1 MGEMDDFWGE
11 QPQKKVS
18 FLTLEELKGKTA
30 FSYDVKEG
38 PWGRLFQSA
47 FAEMSAG
54 TKLRGDDA
62 LIVGSRALWPPTQRI
77 RVVVF
82 ADHAHVAPE
91 SMDDPWRLACVEGGR
106 FFTLAATC
114 DYLKVHQMTIV
125 EVPRERL
132 AQFDEVLLDDE
143 AAQFA
148 RHLLEESFK
157 ASTPS
162 YVQEPAFQEL
172 MGNRTAAEPETRFLA
187 CGSSDLEEPA
197 ASSRTGAGKDP
208 LAEARCDEGWYS
220 SVAAELSLDTLPD
233 YHYIFEPEDGTYRVR
248 ALNHRLDG
256 HPGLAYLEARK
267 NAQVAFSKQY
277 DFLLMQRLYSGSR
290 QPVSRYERD
299 MLSDRIWFGSFI
311 DSDDVSVESDKT
323 EEYLKEM
330 REAYESA
337 ARQDPTSVLPR
348 AVFDRLCEWFRRR
361 SEGDLDA
368 CAREIDDACTKVPA
382 PFRYEFSAS
391 FDYERKLARINVFL
405 PARALFPLAC
415 ANHDLARYPEYSSI
429 ELDEQG
435 LNDRHAELACRMGIY
450 TARLV
455 KSKAPWVK
463 RIQVNGLYRELS
475 KRQLEGARPTPC
487 CLYSFEIGEDELT
500 PSILEHFTSVFD
512 IMHDISARVHRT
524 RERRLLAIDPLFAP
538 EDALD
543 FLFGCESYRD
553 GWTVPYRCQEYSEH
567 GSAEELAFL
576 TTRMEDLLDRGEL
589 ERGRKIG
596 LALEEKYRREWLD
609 DVPAGVRALSCN
621 SVFEEKLARELLQG
635 STGKLRFLPQGLSH
649 FFVVYGNI
657 CYEMEQRSEA
667 LEHLAMASELNP
679 AFPEPFF
686 GRIGVA
692 FEDED
697 YERADELA
705 GEAFEVAYLA
715 RDMAQA
721 YRCWA
726 TIAMQRGEND
736 VATSLFNFALA
747 VSQDRQTVQQSVRD
761 LGLLHAKGDTGTDA
775 DADPVSTLIFNG
787 YPIRASEKVYA
798 ASKDDVEEALLGGPL
813 PDPSVLAAYVNS
825 RNTTEPLAK
834 ELKQLMLNVMG
845 DAFADAPLDS
855 YLLRPVIVDSLPA
868 LDLLGEGSELIEPQ
882 EDDGKLAVLAV
893 PFVNAEGELRF
904 HVAATV
910 DRDDH
915 RVVRSLDM
923 TKGLDISAWGCAY
936 EHFLLARP
944 CDYPELELED
954 RCALLGEVY
963 RAPREREDTR
973 SVRALDRLRDFEHPD
988 DVLVVLRWAGT
999 VPEAAWARLEYVNDD
1014 HQLVSTLMTEPFDEF
1029 SVHSGDLCVLRV
1041 VRDWQVAGGVVAF
1054 VEPPD
1059 LDR

>member
-114 DYLKVHQMTIV
+114 DYLKVHQLTIV

-197 ASSRTGAGKDP
+197 ASSRTGAGEDP

-553 GWTVPYRCQEYSEH
+553 GWTVPYRCQKYSEH

-635 STGKLRFLPQGLSH
+635 STEKLRFLPQGLSH

-715 RDMAQA
+715 RDMAQV

-726 TIAMQRGEND
+726 SIAMQRGESD

-747 VSQDRQTVQQSVRD
+747 VSQDRQTVRQSVRD

-787 YPIRASEKVYA
+787 YPIHASEKVYA
-798 ASKDDVEEALLGGPL
+798 ASKDDVEDALLGGPL

-825 RNTTEPLAK
+825 RNTTEPLAE

-944 CDYPELELED
+944 CDYPELEPED

-1014 HQLVSTLMTEPFDEF
+1014 HQLVATLMTEPFDEF
-1029 SVHSGDLCVLRV
+1029 SIHSGDLCVLRV
-1041 VRDWQVAGGVVAF
+1041 VRDWQIAGGVVAF

>member
-148 RHLLEESFK
+148 RNLLEESFK

-162 YVQEPAFQEL
+162 YAQEPAFQEL

-197 ASSRTGAGKDP
+197 ASSRTGAGEDP

-415 ANHDLARYPEYSSI
+415 ANHDLARYPEYLSI

-553 GWTVPYRCQEYSEH
+553 GWTVPYRCQKYSEH

-635 STGKLRFLPQGLSH
+635 STEKLRFLPQGLSH

-715 RDMAQA
+715 RDMAQV

-726 TIAMQRGEND
+726 SIAMQRGEND

-747 VSQDRQTVQQSVRD
+747 VSQDRQTVRQSVRD

-787 YPIRASEKVYA
+787 YPIHASEKVYA
-798 ASKDDVEEALLGGPL
+798 ASKDDVEDALLGGPL

-825 RNTTEPLAK
+825 RNTTEPLAE

-1014 HQLVSTLMTEPFDEF
+1014 HQLVATLMTEPFDEF
-1029 SVHSGDLCVLRV
+1029 SIHSGDLCVLRV
-1041 VRDWQVAGGVVAF
+1041 VRDWQIAGGVVAF

>member
-30 FSYDVKEG
+30 FAYDVKEG

-157 ASTPS
+157 ASTPP

-197 ASSRTGAGKDP
+197 ASSRTGAGEDP

-475 KRQLEGARPTPC
+475 KRQLEGARRTPC

-500 PSILEHFTSVFD
+500 PSILEDFTSVFD

-553 GWTVPYRCQEYSEH
+553 GWTVPYRCQKYSEH

-635 STGKLRFLPQGLSH
+635 STEKLRFLPQGLSH

-715 RDMAQA
+715 RDMAQV

-726 TIAMQRGEND
+726 SIAMQRGEND
-736 VATSLFNFALA
+736 VATSLFNFALV

-787 YPIRASEKVYA
+787 YPIHASEKVYA
-798 ASKDDVEEALLGGPL
+798 ASKDDVEDALLGGPL

-825 RNTTEPLAK
+825 RNTTEPLAE

-1014 HQLVSTLMTEPFDEF
+1014 HQLVATLMTEPFDEF
-1029 SVHSGDLCVLRV
+1029 SIHSGDLCVLRV

-1059 LDR
+1059 LAR

>member
-1 MGEMDDFWGE
+1 MGEMDDFWSE

-148 RHLLEESFK
+148 RNLLEESFK

-197 ASSRTGAGKDP
+197 ASSRTGAGEDP

-311 DSDDVSVESDKT
+311 DSDDVSVEGDKT

-553 GWTVPYRCQEYSEH
+553 GWTVPYRCQKYSEH

-635 STGKLRFLPQGLSH
+635 STEKLRFLPQGLSH

-715 RDMAQA
+715 RDMAQV

-761 LGLLHAKGDTGTDA
+761 LGLLHAKGDAGTDA

-798 ASKDDVEEALLGGPL
+798 ASKDDVEDALLGGPL

-936 EHFLLARP
+936 EHFLLVRP

-1014 HQLVSTLMTEPFDEF
+1014 HQLVATLMTEPFDEF

-1041 VRDWQVAGGVVAF
+1041 VRDWQVAGGAVAF
-1054 VEPPD
+1054 VEPPG

>member
-1 MGEMDDFWGE
+1 MGDMDDFWGE

-47 FAEMSAG
+47 FAEMGAG

-197 ASSRTGAGKDP
+197 ASSRTGAGEDP
-208 LAEARCDEGWYS
+208 LAAARCDEGWYS

-435 LNDRHAELACRMGIY
+435 LNDRHAKLACRMGIY

-475 KRQLEGARPTPC
+475 KRQLKGARPTPC
-487 CLYSFEIGEDELT
+487 CLYSFEICEDELT
-500 PSILEHFTSVFD
+500 PSILEDFTSVFD

-553 GWTVPYRCQEYSEH
+553 GWTVPYRCQKYSEH

-635 STGKLRFLPQGLSH
+635 STEKLRFLPQGLSH

-715 RDMAQA
+715 RDMAQV

-726 TIAMQRGEND
+726 SIAMQRGEND

-787 YPIRASEKVYA
+787 YPIHASEKVYA
-798 ASKDDVEEALLGGPL
+798 ASKDDVEDALLGGPL

-825 RNTTEPLAK
+825 RNTTEPLAE

-1014 HQLVSTLMTEPFDEF
+1014 HQLVATLMTEPFDEF
-1029 SVHSGDLCVLRV
+1029 SIHSGDLCVLRV
-1041 VRDWQVAGGVVAF
+1041 VRDWQIAGGVVAF

>member
-30 FSYDVKEG
+30 FAYDVKEG

-311 DSDDVSVESDKT
+311 DSDDASVESDKT

-435 LNDRHAELACRMGIY
+435 LNDRHAKLACRMGIY

-487 CLYSFEIGEDELT
+487 CLYSFEIGEDELI
-500 PSILEHFTSVFD
+500 PSILEDFTSVFD

-553 GWTVPYRCQEYSEH
+553 GWTVPYRCQKYSEH

-635 STGKLRFLPQGLSH
+635 STEKLRFLPQGLSH

-715 RDMAQA
+715 RDMAQV

-726 TIAMQRGEND
+726 SIAMQRGEND

-761 LGLLHAKGDTGTDA
+761 LGLLHAKGGTGTDA

-787 YPIRASEKVYA
+787 YPIHASEKVYA
-798 ASKDDVEEALLGGPL
+798 ASKDDVEDALLGGPL

-825 RNTTEPLAK
+825 RNTTEPLAE

-910 DRDDH
+910 DRDEH

-1014 HQLVSTLMTEPFDEF
+1014 HQLVATLMTEPFDEF
-1029 SVHSGDLCVLRV
+1029 SIHSGDLCVLRV
-1041 VRDWQVAGGVVAF
+1041 VRDWQIAGGVVAF

>member
-91 SMDDPWRLACVEGGR
+91 SMDDPWHLACVEGGR

-148 RHLLEESFK
+148 CHLLEESFK

-391 FDYERKLARINVFL
+391 FDYEHKLARINVFL

-553 GWTVPYRCQEYSEH
+553 GWTVPYRCQKYSEH

-635 STGKLRFLPQGLSH
+635 STEKLRFLPQGLSH

-657 CYEMEQRSEA
+657 CYEMKQRSEA

-697 YERADELA
+697 YEQADELA

-715 RDMAQA
+715 RDMAQV

-726 TIAMQRGEND
+726 SVAMQRGEND

-747 VSQDRQTVQQSVRD
+747 VSQDRQTVRQSVRD

-787 YPIRASEKVYA
+787 YPIHASEKVYA
-798 ASKDDVEEALLGGPL
+798 ASKDDVEDALLGGPL

-825 RNTTEPLAK
+825 RNTTEPLAE

-973 SVRALDRLRDFEHPD
+973 SVRALDRLRNYEHPD

-1014 HQLVSTLMTEPFDEF
+1014 HQLVATLMTEPFDEF
-1029 SVHSGDLCVLRV
+1029 SIHSGDLCVLRV
-1041 VRDWQVAGGVVAF
+1041 VRDWQIAGGVVAF

>member
-62 LIVGSRALWPPTQRI
+62 LIVGSCALWPPTQRI

-114 DYLKVHQMTIV
+114 DFLKVHQMTIV

-148 RHLLEESFK
+148 RHLLKESFK

-197 ASSRTGAGKDP
+197 ASSRTGAGEDP

-220 SVAAELSLDTLPD
+220 SVVAELSFDTLPD

-311 DSDDVSVESDKT
+311 DLDDVSVESDKT

-337 ARQDPTSVLPR
+337 ARQDPTSVPPR
-348 AVFDRLCEWFRRR
+348 AVFDRLCEWFCRR

-368 CAREIDDACTKVPA
+368 CAREIDDACTKVLA

-415 ANHDLARYPEYSSI
+415 ANHDLARYPGYSSI

-450 TARLV
+450 TACLV

-487 CLYSFEIGEDELT
+487 CLYSFEVGEDELT
-500 PSILEHFTSVFD
+500 SSMLEDFTSVFD

-524 RERRLLAIDPLFAP
+524 RERRLSAIDPLFAP

-553 GWTVPYRCQEYSEH
+553 GWTVPYRCQKYSEH

-635 STGKLRFLPQGLSH
+635 STEKLRFLPQGLSH

-715 RDMAQA
+715 RDMAQV

-787 YPIRASEKVYA
+787 YPIHASEKVYA
-798 ASKDDVEEALLGGPL
+798 ASKDDVEDALLGGPL
-813 PDPSVLAAYVNS
+813 PDPSMLAAYVNS
-825 RNTTEPLAK
+825 RNTTEPLAE

-1014 HQLVSTLMTEPFDEF
+1014 HQLVATLMTEPFDEF
-1029 SVHSGDLCVLRV
+1029 SIHSGDLCVLRV

>member
-54 TKLRGDDA
+54 TKLRGDDV

-114 DYLKVHQMTIV
+114 DYLKVHQLTIV

-148 RHLLEESFK
+148 RNLLEESFK

-197 ASSRTGAGKDP
+197 ASSRTGAGEDP

-500 PSILEHFTSVFD
+500 PSILEDFTSVFD

-524 RERRLLAIDPLFAP
+524 RERRLSAIDPLFAP

-553 GWTVPYRCQEYSEH
+553 GWTVPYRCQKYSEH

-635 STGKLRFLPQGLSH
+635 STEKLRFLPQGLSH

-705 GEAFEVAYLA
+705 GEAFEVVYLA
-715 RDMAQA
+715 RDMAQV

-798 ASKDDVEEALLGGPL
+798 ASKDDVEDALLGGPL

-1014 HQLVSTLMTEPFDEF
+1014 HQLVATLMTEPFDEF

>member
-11 QPQKKVS
+11 QPQKTVS

-54 TKLRGDDA
+54 TKLRGGDA

-82 ADHAHVAPE
+82 ADHAHVAPD

-157 ASTPS
+157 TPTPS

-187 CGSSDLEEPA
+187 CGFSDLEEPA
-197 ASSRTGAGKDP
+197 ASSRAGAGEDP
-208 LAEARCDEGWYS
+208 FAEARCDEGWYS

-415 ANHDLARYPEYSSI
+415 ANHDLARYPEYSST

-500 PSILEHFTSVFD
+500 PSILEDFTSVFD

-553 GWTVPYRCQEYSEH
+553 GWTVPYRCQKYSEH

-635 STGKLRFLPQGLSH
+635 STEKLRFLPQGLSH

-715 RDMAQA
+715 RDMAQV

-798 ASKDDVEEALLGGPL
+798 ASKDDVEDALLGGPL

-825 RNTTEPLAK
+825 RNTTEPLAE

-855 YLLRPVIVDSLPA
+855 YLLKPVIVDSLPA

-923 TKGLDISAWGCAY
+923 TKGLDISAWGCSY

-1014 HQLVSTLMTEPFDEF
+1014 HQLVATLMTEPFDEF
-1029 SVHSGDLCVLRV
+1029 SVHSGDLCLLRV

>member
-1 MGEMDDFWGE
+1 MDDFWGE

-106 FFTLAATC
+106 FFTLAATY

-197 ASSRTGAGKDP
+197 ASSRTGAGEDP

-233 YHYIFEPEDGTYRVR
+233 YRYIFEPEDGTYRVR

-290 QPVSRYERD
+290 QPVSLYERD

-415 ANHDLARYPEYSSI
+415 ANHDLARYLEYSSI

-455 KSKAPWVK
+455 KSRAPWVK

-487 CLYSFEIGEDELT
+487 CLYSFEIGEDELN
-500 PSILEHFTSVFD
+500 PSILEDFTSVFD

-553 GWTVPYRCQEYSEH
+553 GWTVPYRCQKYSEH

-621 SVFEEKLARELLQG
+621 SVFEQKLARELLQG
-635 STGKLRFLPQGLSH
+635 STEKLRFLPQGLSH

-715 RDMAQA
+715 RDMAQV

-798 ASKDDVEEALLGGPL
+798 ASKDDVEDALLGGPL

-855 YLLRPVIVDSLPA
+855 YLLGPVVVDSLPA

-1014 HQLVSTLMTEPFDEF
+1014 HQLVATLMTEPFDEF

>member
-54 TKLRGDDA
+54 TKLRGDGA

-162 YVQEPAFQEL
+162 YVQESAFQEL

-197 ASSRTGAGKDP
+197 ASSRTGAGEDP

-500 PSILEHFTSVFD
+500 PSILEDFTSVFD

-553 GWTVPYRCQEYSEH
+553 GWTVPYRCQKYSEH

-609 DVPAGVRALSCN
+609 DVPAGVRVLSCN

-635 STGKLRFLPQGLSH
+635 STEKLRILPQGLSH

-715 RDMAQA
+715 RDMAQV

-775 DADPVSTLIFNG
+775 DTDPVSTLIFNG

-798 ASKDDVEEALLGGPL
+798 ASKDDVEDALLGGPL

-915 RVVRSLDM
+915 RVLRSLDM
-923 TKGLDISAWGCAY
+923 TKGLDISAWGCSY

-1014 HQLVSTLMTEPFDEF
+1014 HQLVATLMTEPFDEF
-1029 SVHSGDLCVLRV
+1029 SIHSGDLCVLRV
-1041 VRDWQVAGGVVAF
+1041 VRDWQIAGGAVAF

>member
-114 DYLKVHQMTIV
+114 DYLKVHQMAIV

-197 ASSRTGAGKDP
+197 ASSRTGAGEDP

-267 NAQVAFSKQY
+267 NAQVAFSKKY

-391 FDYERKLARINVFL
+391 FDYECKLARINVFL
-405 PARALFPLAC
+405 PACALFPLAC

-500 PSILEHFTSVFD
+500 PSILEDFTSVFD
-512 IMHDISARVHRT
+512 NMHDISARVHRT

-553 GWTVPYRCQEYSEH
+553 GWTVPYRCQKYSEH

-635 STGKLRFLPQGLSH
+635 STEKLRFLPRGLSH

-679 AFPEPFF
+679 AFPEPLF

-715 RDMAQA
+715 RDMAQV

-798 ASKDDVEEALLGGPL
+798 ASKDDVEDALLGGPL

-855 YLLRPVIVDSLPA
+855 YLLRPVIVDSLPV

-882 EDDGKLAVLAV
+882 EDDGKLAVLTV

-915 RVVRSLDM
+915 SVVRSLDM

-1014 HQLVSTLMTEPFDEF
+1014 HQLVATLMTEPFDEF

-1041 VRDWQVAGGVVAF
+1041 VRDWQVAGGVAAF

>member
-1 MGEMDDFWGE
+1 MGDMDDFWGE

-157 ASTPS
+157 ESTPS

-197 ASSRTGAGKDP
+197 ASSRTGAGEDP
-208 LAEARCDEGWYS
+208 LAEARSDEGWYS

-277 DFLLMQRLYSGSR
+277 DFVLMQRLYSGSR

-368 CAREIDDACTKVPA
+368 CAREIDDACTKVPV

-391 FDYERKLARINVFL
+391 FDYERKLARTNVFL

-487 CLYSFEIGEDELT
+487 CLYSFEISEDELT
-500 PSILEHFTSVFD
+500 PSILEDFTSVFD
-512 IMHDISARVHRT
+512 IMHNISARVHRT

-553 GWTVPYRCQEYSEH
+553 GWTVPYRCQKYSEH

-635 STGKLRFLPQGLSH
+635 STEKLRFLPQGLSH

-715 RDMAQA
+715 RDMAQV

-787 YPIRASEKVYA
+787 YPIHASEKIYA
-798 ASKDDVEEALLGGPL
+798 VSKGDVEDALLGGPL

-825 RNTTEPLAK
+825 RNTTEPLPD
-834 ELKQLMLNVMG
+834 ELKTLMLNVMG

-1014 HQLVSTLMTEPFDEF
+1014 HQLVATLMTEPFDEF

-1054 VEPPD
+1054 IEPPE

>member
-1 MGEMDDFWGE
+1 MGELDDFWDE

-18 FLTLEELKGKTA
+18 YLTLEELKGKTA
-30 FSYDVKEG
+30 FAYDVKEG

-47 FAEMSAG
+47 FAEMSTG
-54 TKLRGDDA
+54 TKLRGDDV

-114 DYLKVHQMTIV
+114 DYLKVHQMAIV

-132 AQFDEVLLDDE
+132 AQYDEVLLDDE
-143 AAQFA
+143 AAEFA
-148 RHLLEESFK
+148 RHLLEESFE
-157 ASTPS
+157 APTPS
-162 YVQEPAFQEL
+162 YVREPAFQEL
-172 MGNRTAAEPETRFLA
+172 MGNRTAAEPQARFLA
-187 CGSSDLEEPA
+187 CGASDLEEPA
-197 ASSRTGAGKDP
+197 DARGDGAGEDP
-208 LAEARCDEGWYS
+208 LAKPRCNEEWYS
-220 SVAAELSLDTLPD
+220 SICAELSLDSLPD
-233 YHYIFEPEDGTYRVR
+233 YHYIYEPEDGTYRVR

-267 NAQVAFSKQY
+267 NAQVAFAEQY
-277 DFLLMQRLYSGSR
+277 DFLLMQRLYSGTC
-290 QPVSRYERD
+290 QPVSRYECD
-299 MLSDRIWFGSFI
+299 MLSNRVWFGSFS
-311 DSDDVSVESDKT
+311 DSNDISVESDKT
-323 EEYLKEM
+323 EEHLKEM
-330 REAYESA
+330 REAYENA
-337 ARQDPTSVLPR
+337 ARQDPASVLPR

-368 CAREIDDACTKVPA
+368 CAREIDDACAKVPS

-405 PARALFPLAC
+405 PARGLFPLVC
-415 ANHDLARYPEYSSI
+415 ANHDLARYPEYASI

-450 TARLV
+450 SARLV

-463 RIQVNGLYRELS
+463 RIQVNGLYRELPQ
-475 KRQLEGARPTPC
+475 RQVEGARPTPC
-487 CLYSFEIGEDELT
+487 CLYSFEIGEDELA
-500 PSILEHFTSVFD
+500 PSILEDFASVFD
-512 IMHDISARVHRT
+512 IMHDICARMHRT
-524 RERRLLAIDPLFAP
+524 RERRLVAVDPLFAP
-538 EDALD
+538 DDALD
-543 FLFGCESYRD
+543 FLFGCETYRD
-553 GWTVPYRCQEYSEH
+553 GWTVPYRCQKYSEH
-567 GSAEELAFL
+567 GSAEELAVL

-596 LALEEKYRREWLD
+596 AALEEKYRREWLD
-609 DVPAGVRALSCN
+609 ELPVGVRALSCN
-621 SVFEEKLARELLQG
+621 SVFEEKLARELLKD
-635 STGKLRFLPQGLSH
+635 SRDELRFLPQGLSH

-667 LEHLAMASELNP
+667 LEHLAMAAELNP

-715 RDMAQA
+715 RDMAQV

-726 TIAMQRGEND
+726 SIAMQRGEND

-761 LGLLHAKGDTGTDA
+761 LGLLHAQGATGTDA

-787 YPIRASEKVYA
+787 YPIHASEKIYA
-798 ASKDDVEEALLGGPL
+798 VSKDDVEDALLGGPL

-825 RNTTEPLAK
+825 RNTTEPLPD
-834 ELKQLMLNVMG
+834 ELKKLMLSVMG

-855 YLLRPVIVDSLPA
+855 YLLKPVIVDSLPA
-868 LDLLGEGSELIEPQ
+868 LDLLGEGSGLVEPL

-973 SVRALDRLRDFEHPD
+973 SVRALDHLRDFEHPD

-1014 HQLVSTLMTEPFDEF
+1014 HQLVATLMTEPFDEF

-1054 VEPPD
+1054 IEPPE